1 MWVVGDNLWI
11 SVDKLLVK
19 VGGCFVETTA
29 GFSPTTNTQ
38 SYAQKRKVKVDKK
51 MALNSGFL
59 FYPQLSVLVTT
70 NTSIDI
76 QQVVREPLGGQ
87 ALKFKLGL

>member
-1 MWVVGDNLWI
+1 
-11 SVDKLLVK
+11 
-19 VGGCFVETTA
+19 
-29 GFSPTTNTQ
+29 
-38 SYAQKRKVKVDKK
+38 